1 MSLDLAKLQNVREQ
15 GGKTIARCPACA
27 EAGMD
32 ETGEHLI
39 IQPDGRFGC
48 VVHPGQGG
56 KQHRQRIAKL
66 VGARGVPVIKV
77 RVASFPVNEGKPLP
91 IMARPP
97 QVESKAPPEPLPE
110 PPRSLRNETRAEPPQ
125 IGPLVYSLECGE
137 PNFREPEKG
146 EWVVGLYR
154 EDDGTPVPLLLWAD
168 PNVDLFWDVARREHV
183 KPPKLYVRLAEQPQL
198 DPATGYPIIEGA
210 VCPF

>member
-1 MSLDLAKLQNVREQ
+1 MSLDLTRLENVHEG
-15 GGKTIARCPACA
+15 GGKTIARCPACT
-27 EAGMD
+27 EKGKD
-32 ETGEHLI
+32 TTGEHLI
-39 IQPDGRFGC
+39 IQSDGRFGC
-48 VVHPGQGG
+48 VVHPGASG
-56 KQHRQRIAKL
+56 KPHRQRIAKL
-66 VGARGVPVIKV
+66 VGTRGVPVIKV

-110 PPRSLRNETRAEPPQ
+110 PPRSLRNETRPQPPLA
-125 IGPLVYSLECGE
+125 PPVYSLECGE
-137 PNFREPEKG
+137 PNFREPEDG

-168 PNVDLFWDVARREHV
+168 PKVDLFWDVSLREHV
-183 KPPKLYVRLAEQPQL
+183 MPPRLYPKLDKQPQI
-198 DPATGYPIIEGA
+198 DAATGYPVIQGA

>member
-48 VVHPGQGG
+48 VVHPGPGG

-66 VGARGVPVIKV
+66 VSARGVPVIKV
-77 RVASFPVNEGKPLP
+77 RVPAPAPTNAPLP
-91 IMARPP
+91 IMERPR
-97 QVESKAPPEPLPE
+97 EPLPE
-110 PPRSLRNETRAEPPQ
+110 RKPPLETERQLAPP
-125 IGPLVYSLECGE
+125 LYSLECGE
-137 PNFREPEKG
+137 PNFREPEDG
-146 EWVVGLYR
+146 EWIVALYR
-154 EDDGTPVPLLLWAD
+154 EDDGTLVPLLLWAD

-198 DPATGYPIIEGA
+198 DPATGYPIIGGA

>member
-1 MSLDLAKLQNVREQ
+1 MSLDLAKLHNVREQ

-48 VVHPGQGG
+48 VVHPGPGG

-66 VGARGVPVIKV
+66 VSARGVPVIKV
-77 RVASFPVNEGKPLP
+77 RVPAPAPTNAPLP
-91 IMARPP
+91 IMERPR
-97 QVESKAPPEPLPE
+97 EPLPE
-110 PPRSLRNETRAEPPQ
+110 RKPPLETERQLAPP
-125 IGPLVYSLECGE
+125 LYSLECGE
-137 PNFREPEKG
+137 PNFREPEDG
-146 EWVVGLYR
+146 EWIVALYR
-154 EDDGTPVPLLLWAD
+154 EDDGTLVPLLLWAD
-168 PNVDLFWDVARREHV
+168 PNVDMFWDVARREHV

>member
-1 MSLDLAKLQNVREQ
+1 MSLDLSKLQNVREQ

-27 EAGMD
+27 ERGMD

-39 IQPDGRFGC
+39 IQADGRFGC
-48 VVHPGQGG
+48 VVHPGAAG
-56 KQHRQRIAKL
+56 KPHRQRIAKL
-66 VGARGVPVIKV
+66 VGTRGVPVIKV
-77 RVASFPVNEGKPLP
+77 RVAAPAPTNAGAPLP
-91 IMARPP
+91 IMQRPR
-97 QVESKAPPEPLPE
+97 EPLPKPHSE
-110 PPRSLRNETRAEPPQ
+110 PRPSLHNETRPQPQLAPP
-125 IGPLVYSLECGE
+125 VYSLECGE

-168 PNVDLFWDVARREHV
+168 PKVDLFWDVSLREHV
-183 KPPKLYVRLAEQPQL
+183 MPPRLYLKLDKQPQI
-198 DPATGYPIIEGA
+198 DAATGYPVIQGA

>member
-27 EAGMD
+27 ERGMD

-39 IQPDGRFGC
+39 IQADGRFGC
-48 VVHPGQGG
+48 VVHPGATG
-56 KQHRQRIAKL
+56 KPHRQRIAKL
-66 VGARGVPVIKV
+66 VGTRGVPVIKV
-77 RVASFPVNEGKPLP
+77 RVAAPAPTNVGAPLP
-91 IMARPP
+91 IMQRPI
-97 QVESKAPPEPLPE
+97 EPSPKPHSE
-110 PPRSLRNETRAEPPQ
+110 PRPSLRNETRPQPQLAPP
-125 IGPLVYSLECGE
+125 VYSLECGE

-168 PNVDLFWDVARREHV
+168 PKVDLFWDVSLREHV
-183 KPPKLYVRLAEQPQL
+183 MPPRLYLKLDKQPQI
-198 DPATGYPIIEGA
+198 DAATGYPVIQGA